1 MSQLGLYA
9 TALPGSSSLQG
20 PPSLDEFVDYL
31 ISETTDTT
39 SFVAQLKNSSI
50 KDTRDSFLTAK
61 LSNGKD
67 PLSVLDPER
76 HTIGYLYILCAR
88 LHQNSQ
94 VPPSTEAIEEFCRR
108 FNSQHARLVPEK
120 VTTLAKG
127 IVGLARKLENPKLAL
142 RLLHGLVTR
151 YPISPA
157 HLTTLHP
164 IFLTLCVATQHFTAA
179 LSVLETPITTID
191 MSLSDLTYNDN
202 LVYHYAGGVALG
214 ALKRWRE
221 AEEFLEICASS
232 PAQVPAALQ
241 MEASKKLVLIQLILY
256 GMTVPPPKYTNPVL
270 QRLLKSSP
278 YGAFIKSYPQQR
290 SQLLKVIEKDVETF
304 TNEKNLGL
312 VRQTIDRAP
321 RWLIRKLT
329 ATYLTMG
336 LADIAKEVGIET
348 DDEVR
353 AIILDM
359 IDSGDI
365 NASISAD
372 GTVTFAD
379 QLPQISKADV
389 DRLLKQAQ
397 EQSRMLLEME
407 RSMNSN
413 KDYLNKAI
421 KYKEEAGWGVD
432 DDMFSSTA
440 AQTGW
445 VEESVFT

>member
-39 SFVAQLKNSSI
+39 SLVAQLKASSI

-108 FNSQHARLVPEK
+108 FNPQHARLLPEK

-142 RLLHGLVTR
+142 RPLHGLVTR

-179 LSVLETPITTID
+179 LPVLETPITTID

-232 PAQVPAALQ
+232 PAQVPAAVQ

-256 GMTVPPPKYTNPVL
+256 GKTVPPPKYTNPVL

-290 SQLLKVIEKDVETF
+290 SQLLKLIEKDIETF

-353 AIILDM
+353 AIILNM

-413 KDYLNKAI
+413 KDYLNKVSHSSLI
-421 KYKEEAGWGVD
+421 SVD
-432 DDMFSSTA
+432 VNTVMR
-440 AQTGW
+440 
-445 VEESVFT
+445 